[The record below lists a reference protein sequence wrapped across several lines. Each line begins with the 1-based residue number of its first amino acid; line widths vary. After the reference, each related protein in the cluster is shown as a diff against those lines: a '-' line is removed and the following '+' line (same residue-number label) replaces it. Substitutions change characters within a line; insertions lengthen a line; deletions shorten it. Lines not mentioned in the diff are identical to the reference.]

1 MLRLSFLKTISNNF
15 SKNIYYNNNNN
26 LKFFTTTTKTTTTTT
41 TTNTTT
47 ENKIKNENENE
58 NEININP
65 NKKLNS
71 KERNILLGKA
81 LKLKKKNEKIQSI
94 NEKMKIESDLQK
106 NEYDKILNLDKVK
119 LPRCTGCGSTLQTT
133 SPKEPGYLPESIA
146 IKHIEQLN
154 EEKIEKIENSKPIEE
169 QDKSGEEYF
178 NSFYIIKK
186 KNNEK
191 KVCQRCHILKNY
203 GRVAPVA
210 IPIEKFKDNLSQL
223 KDLNCLVVKVV
234 DLMDFNGTFIEDFRE
249 IIGRNPVIVVG
260 NKMDLLPDDIHKDR
274 IEQWI
279 RSEAKKR
286 GLSHI
291 SHVKL
296 ISSASGDGM
305 KQFIIELEKLRKS
318 RDVFIVGCSNV
329 GKSTFVNTLIK
340 EYNNRVEFT
349 TNEKLESKKQAEPL
363 TIQEQKDLDREK
375 LLKSLQSKITT
386 SVLPGTTLNLLSLP
400 LWDNSTLFDTP
411 GIDNPRQMIKNLT
424 IDELKQ
430 VIPSKRIKPQLAHM
444 IEGKSLFIGGL
455 VRIDYAGPLSTFM
468 IYTSNSI
475 PLHITST
482 QKANFIIKRHQG
494 SFLTPPILSGS
505 EFSLDNKNQEEQ
517 EQKQKQKQEEKE
529 ELEEEELEE
538 GELGNEEKQKLIEK
552 SRQEIID
559 QRYKKLSQYDLEI
572 LEKFKFSQ
580 IRTFTIKPE
589 KIDFDHTYIDL
600 VISGLGWIS
609 IKSLSK
615 KIKSSKLI
623 IHTPNNID
631 VSLRPPLIP
640 KTKIYSSIK

>member
-1 MLRLSFLKTISNNF
+1 MLRLSLKTISNNF
-15 SKNIYYNNNNN
+15 SKSINNNNHF
-26 LKFFTTTTKTTTTTT
+26 KFFTTTTTTQ
-41 TTNTTT
+41 NT
-47 ENKIKNENENE
+47 IKNEN
-58 NEININP
+58 NEIESTT

-71 KERNILLGKA
+71 KERNILLRKS
-81 LKLKKKNEKIQSI
+81 LRVNKKNEKLQTI
-94 NEKMKIESDLQK
+94 NEKMKVESDLQK
-106 NEYDKILNLDKVK
+106 NEFDKILDLDKIK

-133 SPKEPGYLPESIA
+133 SSKEPGYLPESIA

-154 EEKIEKIENSKPIEE
+154 DEKNEEIENKKPIEE

-178 NSFYIIKK
+178 NSFYLNKK
-186 KNNEK
+186 KINDQK

-203 GRVAPVA
+203 GRVAPIT
-210 IPIEKFKDNLSQL
+210 IPIEKFKHNLSQL
-223 KDLNCLVVKVV
+223 RDLNCLVVKVV

-249 IIGRNPVIVVG
+249 VIGTNPVIVVG

-279 RSEAKKR
+279 RAEAKKR
-286 GLSHI
+286 GLNHI

-296 ISSASGDGM
+296 LSSTSGDGM

-349 TNEKLESKKQAEPL
+349 TNEKLEAKKSSEPL

-411 GIDNPRQMIKNLT
+411 GIDNPRQMIKILS

-430 VIPSKRIKPQLAHM
+430 VIPSKRIKPCLAHM
-444 IEGKSLFIGGL
+444 IQGKTLFIGGL
-455 VRIDYAGPLSTFM
+455 VRIDFDGPLSTFM

-475 PLHITST
+475 PLHLTST
-482 QKANFIIKRHQG
+482 QKAAFIIKRHQG
-494 SFLTPPILSGS
+494 TFLTPPILSGS
-505 EFSLDNKNQEEQ
+505 ESYKNDNDQEETLLNNNNDNNNNNNNEQQKQLIEEEEQ
-517 EQKQKQKQEEKE
+517 EKEEKS
-529 ELEEEELEE
+529 
-538 GELGNEEKQKLIEK
+538 IEK
-552 SRQEIID
+552 IREEIIEK
-559 QRYKKLSQYDLEI
+559 RFKSLSQYDLER
-572 LEKFKFSQ
+572 LENFKFTQ
-580 IRTFTIKPE
+580 IKTFTIKPE
-589 KIDFDHTYIDL
+589 KIDYQHTYIDL

-615 KIKSSKLI
+615 KIQSSKLVI
-623 IHTPNNID
+623 YTPDNID

-640 KTKIYSSIK
+640 KTKTYSNIK